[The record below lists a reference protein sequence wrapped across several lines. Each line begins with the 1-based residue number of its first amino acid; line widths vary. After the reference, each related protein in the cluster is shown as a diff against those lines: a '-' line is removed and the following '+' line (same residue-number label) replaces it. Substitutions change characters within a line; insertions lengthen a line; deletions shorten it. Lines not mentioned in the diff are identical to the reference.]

1 VIIWATKKSRRKP
14 INQSLVA
21 PKKVIKERVL
31 KMSKKVFKATKL
43 LPKQEQ
49 FALIDTSNSEIVKMG
64 SLHDILIEI
73 LNQCINSLDLVEG
86 INVVLK
92 EHDTGFN
99 ILKINTE

>member
-1 VIIWATKKSRRKP
+1 MGNKKKPKKTNKPKPGGTKKG
-14 INQSLVA
+14 
-21 PKKVIKERVL
+21 
-31 KMSKKVFKATKL
+31 
-43 LPKQEQ
+43 Q